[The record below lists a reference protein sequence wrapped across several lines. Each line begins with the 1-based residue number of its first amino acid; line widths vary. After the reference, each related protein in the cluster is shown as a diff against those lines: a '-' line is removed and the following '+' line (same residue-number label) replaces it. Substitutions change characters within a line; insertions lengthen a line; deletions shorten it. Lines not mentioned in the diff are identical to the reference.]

1 MRKSLAVV
9 GVLCVALLLGTTT
22 PARGADPVDCSH
34 QLAAHEQMTP
44 DAHHACVEA
53 IVTTYLDAQTN
64 SAPPSSILLTGDAL
78 RYQLGPKPNH
88 ASDGA
93 ATIRSSYPT
102 DITRIANEEWVVDGD
117 VAYVSYDAFTKA
129 SPDKRALVVTDRFT
143 LRDGLIWEILTIAA
157 PPVSD
162 DTAAKPA
169 QSGVIVFGTPAD
181 NADHSAVNLDDGQFC
196 ARTIGDGTALDPD
209 QRKQCNTAIAST
221 YINSEQNT
229 APGWE
234 ILVDPMAVNISAG
247 QTPVHRTGGGDVIRG
262 RQGVTGPNLVI
273 SKITNRDWSWD
284 GDTGWIRYDGF
295 TRGTLDK
302 PDYFVVE
309 RFKLRHGLIW
319 ELMVPAIAYCPAG
332 TTGNC
337 VIANL

>member
-1 MRKSLAVV
+1 MRKLLAVV
-9 GVLCVALLLGTTT
+9 GAMCVTLLPGAAP
-22 PARGADPVDCSH
+22 PAGAVDAVTCSQ
-34 QLAAHEQMTP
+34 QLAAHDPMTA
-44 DAHHACVEA
+44 DEHHACVQA
-53 IVTTYLDAQTN
+53 IATTYLDAQTN
-64 SAPPSSILLTGDAL
+64 AAPPSSILLTDDAL
-78 RYQLGPKPNH
+78 RYQLGPKPAH
-88 ASDGA
+88 SPDGA
-93 ATIRSSYPT
+93 ATIRASYPT
-102 DITRIANEEWVVDGD
+102 DITGLANEEWVIDGD
-117 VAYVSYDAFTKA
+117 IAYVSYDAFTTA
-129 SPDKRALVVTDRFT
+129 SPDQRALVVTDRFT

-157 PPVSD
+157 APVSD
-162 DTAAKPA
+162 DTLVKPA
-169 QSGVIVFGTPAD
+169 QGGVVVFGIPAD
-181 NADHSAVNLDDGQFC
+181 DADHSVMNLDDGQWC
-196 ARTIGDGTALDPD
+196 ARTIGDGIALDPD

-247 QTPVHRTGGGDVIRG
+247 QTPVHRAGGGDVIRG
-262 RQGVTGPNLVI
+262 RQGLTGPNEVI
-273 SKITNRDWSWD
+273 TGITNRDWTWD

-332 TTGNC
+332 TTDNC